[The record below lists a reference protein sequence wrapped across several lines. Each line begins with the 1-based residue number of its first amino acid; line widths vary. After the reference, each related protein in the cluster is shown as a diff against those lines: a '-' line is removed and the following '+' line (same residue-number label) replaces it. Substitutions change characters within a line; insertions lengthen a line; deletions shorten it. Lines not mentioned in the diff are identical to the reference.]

1 MSYSSVVSLPLVV
14 GWGEMMGDERGTAEP
29 EASLSPNQARQ
40 DMWIQVMILV
50 NPSMNWGKPP
60 CNAGPQFLPL
70 QSRSVELVA
79 SCR

>member
-1 MSYSSVVSLPLVV
+1 MGLV
-14 GWGEMMGDERGTAEP
+14 GWGERMGEERGTAEP
-29 EASLSPNQARQ
+29 ETSLSPNQAGQ
-40 DMWIQVMILV
+40 DTWIQVMTLV